1 MIKIVNAKRI
11 LGMKIDGSEFF
22 IGRPSPL
29 GNPYK
34 IGRDG
39 NREEVIRKYRAWLW
53 SQIRNKNKKVLS
65 ELRKIKESALSGNVY
80 LICYCKPLKCH
91 GDVIKS
97 CVEWCIAKSS
107 K

>member
-1 MIKIVNAKRI
+1 MIKVVNKKVI
-11 LGMKIDGSEFF
+11 LGMKKIESEFF

-39 NREEVIRKYRAWLW
+39 NREEVIKKYRAWLW
-53 SQIRNKNKKVLS
+53 YKIQKKDEKICS
-65 ELRKIKESALSGNVY
+65 ELRKIKQASLEGSVH
-80 LICYCKPLKCH
+80 LICSCKPLPCH

-97 CVEWCIAKSS
+97 CIEWCIAKGGS
-107 K
+107 

>member
-1 MIKIVNAKRI
+1 MIKVVNKKCL
-11 LGMKIDGSEFF
+11 LGMKKVENEFF

-34 IGRDG
+34 ISKNV
-39 NREEVIRKYRAWLW
+39 NREEAIKKYRAWLW
-53 SQIRNKNKKVLS
+53 DRIKKKDEKVVS
-65 ELRKIKESALSGNVY
+65 ELRKIKQAAIDGNVY
-80 LICYCKPLKCH
+80 LICYCSPLPCH

-97 CVEWCIAKSS
+97 CVEWCISKSG